1 MVIFHSY
8 VSLPEGSHLWVKPQ
22 FLHVAYHKKSY
33 LEDPGAMTKDS
44 ALMTF
49 VQDAALAT
57 ELQTHLRLSSTAR
70 LAAGASLEISLILS
84 PCGILCLFGGIS
96 GVGLP
101 VPFWVY
107 WTSSYRPYTI
117 HGWVM

>member
-49 VQDAALAT
+49 VQDAAACNRTADTFEIVFDSKARGWSKLGNFADSFT
-57 ELQTHLRLSSTAR
+57 LRDFVFVWLVFQGLVCLSHFGYIGHHL
-70 LAAGASLEISLILS
+70 IDHI
-84 PCGILCLFGGIS
+84 PFM
-96 GVGLP
+96 VG
-101 VPFWVY
+101 
-107 WTSSYRPYTI
+107 
-117 HGWVM
+117 